1 MTKNNS
7 EFSDFL
13 SDHVNLNDSR
23 LDRLKSGVRGV
34 NGHLKEHMTGYQK
47 MERQG
52 SYALGTL
59 IKPVDDN
66 DEYDADIQIVM
77 KHNPKWEP
85 KEYVLEINRTL
96 AANKTYADK
105 LRLKTRCV
113 TVDYAG
119 DFHLDV
125 VPRVT
130 INGEHYVCNR
140 IDNKFEETDGTGY
153 RDWANEKNRITGGNL
168 KRVVRLLKYLR
179 DHQNSF
185 TAKSILLT
193 TLAGNTIKASDEGK
207 ESVSTNAD
215 TLVTV
220 LDRIDDYLQ
229 QHPNMPKIKNP
240 VLATEDFNR
249 HWDQRK
255 YANFRDRVHSYAQ
268 TAKQAKDEPSS
279 EKAIKLWRELLG
291 DDFGKGSSGDGNG
304 GGNSGGNSGG
314 SGNAPGR
321 PSGSQGGHRPLL
333 TAPAATPVRPRRPFA
348 GAQAPE
354 DRVLQP
360 VTIPISE
367 EAIQRIT
374 LEQPGLSYDTRGH
387 RIIGT
392 LEFSAEYDKKS
403 GWLTPLQ
410 EPTDQGNGKAIHDSF
425 EIEIRLEFQ
434 PSAFNPW
441 PPVIETG
448 GRIQRIMEKHQIADI
463 ADLHCYPDLSEN
475 RCCLGIQA
483 TTGSKIEIAK
493 FVRELVVPFFYRMAY
508 VDRHGLQAAR
518 MDLWGEYPHSSIEA
532 HRQYLAELQ
541 NMRKTGRNQPCP
553 CGSGAK
559 YKRCHLAEVE
569 QGTRGCLLPKIDP
582 VFMPAK

>member
-7 EFSDFL
+7 EFREFL
-13 SDHVNLNDSR
+13 SAYVNLNDSR
-23 LDRLKSGVRGV
+23 LDRLKTGVRGV
-34 NGHLKEHMTGYQK
+34 NGHLKEHLTGYQK

-77 KHNPKWEP
+77 NPNPKWKP
-85 KEYVLEINRTL
+85 KDYVLEVNRTL
-96 AANKTYADK
+96 ADNKTYADK

-113 TVDYAG
+113 TVDYVG
-119 DFHLDV
+119 EFHLDV

-130 INGEHYVCNR
+130 IDGKHYVCNR

-153 RDWANEKNRITGGNL
+153 RDYINEKNRITGGNL
-168 KRVVRLLKYLR
+168 KRVIRFLKYLR
-179 DHQNSF
+179 DHKNSF

-193 TLAGNTIKASDEGK
+193 TLAGNTIKESDEGK
-207 ESVSTNAD
+207 ESVSTIAD

-220 LDRIDDYLQ
+220 LTRMDDYLQ
-229 QHPNMPKIKNP
+229 QHPNMPVIKNP

-268 TAKQAKDEPSS
+268 TARKAKDEPSS
-279 EKAIKLWRELLG
+279 EKAIKLWRELFG
-291 DDFGKGSSGDGNG
+291 DDFGKGASDAGEN
-304 GGNSGGNSGG
+304 GGNSGG
-314 SGNAPGR
+314 SGNTPGQ
-321 PSGSQGGHRPLL
+321 PSGGQGSNRPLL
-333 TAPAATPVRPRRPFA
+333 AAPAAPVRPRGQFA
-348 GAQAPE
+348 GTQAPE
-354 DRVLQP
+354 DRGLQP
-360 VTIPISE
+360 VTIPVSDE
-367 EAIQRIT
+367 DIQRIT
-374 LEQPGLSYDTRGH
+374 LEQPGLAYDDKGH
-387 RIIGT
+387 RIVGT
-392 LEFSAEYDKKS
+392 LEFSAEFDNSS
-403 GWLTPLQ
+403 GWLTPIPQ
-410 EPTDQGNGKAIHDSF
+410 PTEQGNGKAIQDSF

-448 GRIQRIMEKHQIADI
+448 GRIQRIMEKRRIADI
-463 ADLHCYPDLSEN
+463 ADLHCHPGLSEN

-483 TTGSKIEIAK
+483 ATGSKIEIAK
-493 FVRELVVPFFYRMAY
+493 FVRELVVPFFYRVAY

-518 MDLWGEYPHSSIEA
+518 QELWKEYPHSPIEA

-541 NMRKTGRNQPCP
+541 NMQKTGRNQPCP

-569 QGTRGCLLPKIDP
+569 QGTRGTSYQK
-582 VFMPAK
+582 